1 MDTNVS
7 DYVDVQVNMNV
18 IDSNGNYVDGDNEDY
33 EIYWTEE
40 DSFEM
45 EWFVDDCDDWDDD
58 GCEAPYDFEFSL
70 YEIDDNGILF
80 LRTILTNQISG

>member
-1 MDTNVS
+1 
-7 DYVDVQVNMNV
+7 MNV
-18 IDSNGNYVDGDNEDY
+18 IDANGNYVDGDNEDY

-58 GCEAPYDFEFSL
+58 GCEGPYNFEFTL
-70 YEIDDNGILF
+70 YENINGYYYFEDNFTESNIWLNET
-80 LRTILTNQISG
+80 TIIPEGYNAN